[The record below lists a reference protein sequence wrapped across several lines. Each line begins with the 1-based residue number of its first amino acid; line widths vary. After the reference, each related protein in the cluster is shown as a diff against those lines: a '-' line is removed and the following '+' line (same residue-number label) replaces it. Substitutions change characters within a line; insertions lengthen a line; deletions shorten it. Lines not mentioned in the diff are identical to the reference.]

1 MLQCHLFIVSDALF
15 CALTLFD
22 HEVALTLTFIHL
34 HSIEAT
40 VLHFFLGFYL
50 PLCADEPSLFLHEFT
65 LTLESTSS

>member
-22 HEVALTLTFIHL
+22 HEVATLTTRAIHL

-50 PLCADEPSLFLHEFT
+50 PLCADEPVTFSA
-65 LTLESTSS
+65 